1 MRKKVQIS
9 CRNNYLAKERLSPL
23 IAGFSKT
30 ETIVNQSIYK
40 KIPLTSQGPAGKQG
54 IDGEMGQMG
63 EKVLPH
69 SMRILCVGLMD
80 VSPSTYY
87 YILKSEGKADR
98 TAKVYKFI

>member
-9 CRNNYLAKERLSPL
+9 CRNDYLAKELLSPL
-23 IAGFSKT
+23 KAGFSKT

-63 EKVLPH
+63 EKVLQH
-69 SMRILCVGLMD
+69 SMRKLNV
-80 VSPSTYY
+80 STYIY
-87 YILKSEGKADR
+87 LDHGICPR
-98 TAKVYKFI
+98 H

>member
-1 MRKKVQIS
+1 
-9 CRNNYLAKERLSPL
+9 
-23 IAGFSKT
+23 
-30 ETIVNQSIYK
+30 
-40 KIPLTSQGPAGKQG
+40 
-54 IDGEMGQMG
+54 MGQMG